1 MSTSKDPATK
11 SNPEKKLT
19 DKDLDKASGGHGS
32 PTPVGGPGTTRTR
45 SAGNAWQRI
54 ALHEADEGS
63 VQMIRCVREYA
74 IYSSC
79 ACRPIGPGCR
89 SRLS

>member
-32 PTPVGGPGTTRTR
+32 PTPVGGPGTTRPD
-45 SAGNAWQRI
+45 QR
-54 ALHEADEGS
+54 ET
-63 VQMIRCVREYA
+63 
-74 IYSSC
+74 
-79 ACRPIGPGCR
+79 PGKG
-89 SRLS
+89 